1 MQLILIRRI
10 ILTYLLLFGFKME
23 QKRELNIVS
32 SSDASKEI
40 KSQQVFDYLIG
51 DKLVDKF
58 GNEVK
63 EVKNQIKSNLTQ
75 DELNEAHNTTSLTC
89 STLFNLFKPNF
100 KEQLVN
106 KLIDSV
112 AMGEQYAFC
121 TEVMTQEPTEADI
134 KEVTEKRKILFI
146 ATESGFQ
153 MCYCSD
159 NWDYVRTDVTDEA
172 LKKILTKYKE
182 GQPLDNV
189 EDLKTINQ
197 ILTKSGIRTQQD
209 VAERLLKTSPE
220 LMLEKIT
227 FTDCGGRT
235 FSNISAFEYLLW
247 ALDTRYG
254 VNMLLNCLPH
264 DEKGLQI
271 AQKLKEQYDHHKE
284 HGVTYT
290 LEGQTINE
298 KHFDFSV
305 LINALQAY
313 VDNFDDW
320 DWNQREKHWCT
331 VVGKAQCYLPAHVI
345 QHYCDPNVPFYP
357 LPKFEMMQF
366 IRTLKFYNYSN
377 NSEMTW
383 GGASR
388 SSDSVLGEN
397 FGILRGGRADG
408 AGRVGLRSAGCVDL
422 AAILALCQV
431 RTSDYLAVPSKLASL
446 FEMKATED
454 ETPNSFVNS

>member
-1 MQLILIRRI
+1 
-10 ILTYLLLFGFKME
+10 ME

-40 KSQQVFDYLIG
+40 KSQQVVDYLIG
-51 DKLVDKF
+51 DKLVDNF
-58 GNEVK
+58 GSEVK
-63 EVKNQIKSNLTQ
+63 EVKNQIKFNLTQ

-100 KEQLVN
+100 KSEVLN
-106 KLIDSV
+106 KLLESV
-112 AMGEQYAFC
+112 AMGKQYEFH
-121 TEVMTQEPTEADI
+121 TKVMTEEPTEIDI

-146 ATESGFQ
+146 AKNNNFE

-159 NWDYVRTDVTDEA
+159 NWDYVRVDVTDEA

-189 EDLKTINQ
+189 EDWSTINQ

-254 VNMLLNCLPH
+254 VNMMLNCLPH

-284 HGVTYT
+284 HGLTYT
-290 LEGQTINE
+290 LEGQTITE

-313 VDNFDDW
+313 VDNFDNW

-331 VVGKAQCYLPAHVI
+331 VVGKAQCYLPAQVI

-357 LPKFEMMQF
+357 LPKFETMQF
-366 IRTLKFYNYSN
+366 IRTLKFYNYIN
-377 NSEMTW
+377 NSEITW
-383 GGASR
+383 GGATR

-397 FGILRGGRADG
+397 FGILGCSGEVRGAAVGVRC
-408 AGRVGLRSAGCVDL
+408 AGRGWRAGHDL
-422 AAILALCQV
+422 AAIVALCQV
-431 RTSDYLAVPSKLASL
+431 RTTDYLAVPSKLASL